1 MERKKEMLSFF
12 FLKKGLISSGEVRRS
27 FMYSSNI
34 MFPVL
39 VIRDTAVN
47 KNKCL
52 IYTDCIFGVGYF
64 KKGII
69 YYTVIIRK
77 RW

>member
-1 MERKKEMLSFF
+1 
-12 FLKKGLISSGEVRRS
+12 
-27 FMYSSNI
+27 MYSSNI

>member
-1 MERKKEMLSFF
+1 
-12 FLKKGLISSGEVRRS
+12 
-27 FMYSSNI
+27 MYSSNV

-39 VIRDTAVN
+39 GIRDAAVN

-52 IYTDCIFGVGYF
+52 IYIFRVGYF

-69 YYTVIIRK
+69 YYAVIIRK
-77 RW
+77 KWEVHKK

>member
-1 MERKKEMLSFF
+1 
-12 FLKKGLISSGEVRRS
+12 
-27 FMYSSNI
+27 MYSSNV

-39 VIRDTAVN
+39 GIRDTAVN

-52 IYTDCIFGVGYF
+52 IYIFGVGYF

-69 YYTVIIRK
+69 YYAVIIRK
-77 RW
+77 KW